1 MKMAFV
7 TDAARGVG
15 LAAARLFVDQGYQV
29 VMVDRDGDALD
40 AAAASFAGGKA
51 FVCDVSDPVAVDKTV
66 AAVPA
71 VSERIDCLVNNVGV
85 ADFCLI

>member
-1 MKMAFV
+1 MAIV
-7 TDAARGVG
+7 TGTARGIG
-15 LAAARLFVDQGYQV
+15 LATVRLFVNQGYQV
-29 VMVDRDGDALD
+29 AMVDRDVDALD
-40 AAAASFAGGKA
+40 VAAASLDGGTA